1 MSIVSIILALLIFS
15 LIVIFHELGHFL
27 LAKRG
32 GIRVNEFSLGMGPT
46 LLSKQIGETRYCLKL
61 LPFGGSCMMEGEDG
75 DYETE
80 EEAGGEALPQAGA
93 AYGAENRAP
102 GEPPAYSFG
111 AKSVWTRIS
120 VVAAGPIFNF
130 ILAFFL
136 ALFIIGSIGYDEPVL
151 VDVMEGYAAEEAG
164 MQAGD
169 RIVRMNDKK
178 VPRTD
183 MDQIHLPDPVLDD
196 IRKLQQENIRLH
208 GELRRLVK
216 EIRCVERKGD
226 YDEDL

>member
-1 MSIVSIILALLIFS
+1 ML
-15 LIVIFHELGHFL
+15 
-27 LAKRG
+27 
-32 GIRVNEFSLGMGPT
+32 
-46 LLSKQIGETRYCLKL
+46 
-61 LPFGGSCMMEGEDG
+61 
-75 DYETE
+75 E
-80 EEAGGEALPQAGA
+80 EVPPNCTVVGV
-93 AYGAENRAP
+93 P
-102 GEPPAYSFG
+102 G
-111 AKSVWTRIS
+111 
-120 VVAAGPIFNF
+120 
-130 ILAFFL
+130 
-136 ALFIIGSIGYDEPVL
+136 
-151 VDVMEGYAAEEAG
+151 
-164 MQAGD
+164 